1 MDARPEWCCLHWM
14 AALAFSLELQPKFC
28 QEAHNAS
35 KVRPAGTD
43 KVVVQPHADE
53 LFLIRCHVCYLRE
66 RRSAHVIVRIQRE
79 APGLAQLP
87 CCDVAP
93 FMRTKEHLR
102 PWQTQDVAED
112 GNIRKATFMTHRLE
126 LVNRDP
132 RQGGRVRQRSPRLKH
147 MIRRR
152 VGWRLRKPLQVGLLQ
167 ASLAPTLD
175 KHPQVALGRPPFLL
189 NSLSGLRGIEV
200 SQQGASIICLKAD
213 IRLGVAALHVVQQ
226 RHVRFRHAECH
237 AVYLV
242 VSAARSSNCKGWLHQ
257 RRATDTER
265 HPPSLDYGGHM
276 VQDA

>member
-1 MDARPEWCCLHWM
+1 MDAWPEWRCLHWM

-35 KVRPAGTD
+35 KVRCAGID
-43 KVVVQPHADE
+43 EVVVQPHTNK

-87 CCDVAP
+87 CCDVTP
-93 FMRTKEHLR
+93 FMRTKENLR

-112 GNIRKATFMTHRLE
+112 GDMRKVTFITHCLE

-132 RQGGRVRQRSPRLKH
+132 RQGSRVRQRSPRLKH

-152 VGWRLRKPLQVGLLQ
+152 VSWRLRKPLQVGLVQ

-175 KHPQVALGRPPFLL
+175 KHPQVAPGRPLFLL
-189 NSLSGLRGIEV
+189 NSLSGLGGIEV
-200 SQQGASIICLKAD
+200 SQQGATIIRLKFD
-213 IRLGVAALHVVQQ
+213 IRLGVATLHVVQQ
-226 RHVRFRHAECH
+226 RHIRFWHAECH

-242 VSAARSSNCKGWLHQ
+242 VCAARRSNCKGWLH
-257 RRATDTER
+257 
-265 HPPSLDYGGHM
+265 
-276 VQDA
+276 